1 MSLQE
6 DSGVAMADEY
16 ENNRWSAHLEYLKV
30 AIALSTAT
38 LAVAAAVYSDPA
50 KVPTDSSKNVLFA
63 CAAAVLVTLIMSV
76 FAIISVANRV
86 ADKTA
91 KASTFLITFWSG
103 LSFFA
108 LIVSGALLLYFF
120 GLRTLSVTSGP
131 QQAIDAGLAIVEK
144 QGIKANNETVT
155 LASLEAK
162 ADKYYLTFKVE
173 PTAKT
178 AAVVYDP
185 KTNSV
190 ISLSLKP

>member
-1 MSLQE
+1 MSVQE
-6 DSGVAMADEY
+6 DSGVAMADQY

-50 KVPTDSSKNVLFA
+50 KVPLDSSKNVLFA
-63 CAAAVLVTLIMSV
+63 CAAAVLVTLVMSV
-76 FAIISVANRV
+76 FAIIAVANRV
-86 ADKTA
+86 AATTPGP
-91 KASTFLITFWSG
+91 STFGITFWSG

-108 LIVSGALLLYFF
+108 LIASGVLLLVFF
-120 GLRTLSVTSGP
+120 GMRTLSVASGP
-131 QQAIDAGLAIVEK
+131 QQAIEASQAFVEK
-144 QGIKANNETVT
+144 QAAKANETVA
-155 LASLEAK
+155 LSSLEAR